1 VSAKKKFDLNFV
13 GFSGMGSLDQYEA
26 TIVVP
31 PEYDLVGI
39 ISSLFFADGSRGITL
54 HFKREDVKLGRR
66 GYSLKQEW
74 EQLPQGQTQL
84 NNSISSRMEDKK

>member
-1 VSAKKKFDLNFV
+1 MTEQKKFDLNFV

-31 PEYDLVGI
+31 PEYDLVGV

-54 HFKREDVKLGRR
+54 HFKRSEIKLGRR
-66 GYSLKQEW
+66 GYSLKEMW

-84 NNSISSRMEDKK
+84 NSGKEMEK

>member
-1 VSAKKKFDLNFV
+1 MSKQEKFDLNFV

-31 PEYDLVGI
+31 PQYDLVGV

-54 HFKREDVKLGRR
+54 HFKRSKPKLGRR
-66 GYSLKQEW
+66 GYRLEQSW
-74 EQLPQGQTQL
+74 EQLPGGQSHLIQD
-84 NNSISSRMEDKK
+84 NPVEGEQKK

>member
-1 VSAKKKFDLNFV
+1 MSKKEKFDLNFV

-31 PEYDLVGI
+31 PEYDLVGV

-54 HFKREDVKLGRR
+54 HFKRSDIKLGRR
-66 GYSLKQEW
+66 GYSLKEEW
-74 EQLPQGQTQL
+74 EQLPGGQSQ
-84 NNSISSRMEDKK
+84 ISVANESTKGEK

>member
-1 VSAKKKFDLNFV
+1 MSEKKKFDINFV

-26 TIVVP
+26 TIVIP
-31 PEYDLVGI
+31 PEYDLVGV

-74 EQLPQGQTQL
+74 EQLPGGQSQL
-84 NNSISSRMEDKK
+84 TTSQSSGNKEK